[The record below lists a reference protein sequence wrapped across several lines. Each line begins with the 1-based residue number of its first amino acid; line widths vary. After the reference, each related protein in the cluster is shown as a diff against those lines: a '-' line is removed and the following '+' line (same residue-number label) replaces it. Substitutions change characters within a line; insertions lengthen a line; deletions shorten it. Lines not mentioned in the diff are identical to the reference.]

1 VRKKNPERSGG
12 LDKKR
17 LASMKI
23 ILDDQSRAFAQ
34 KVNEITGQN
43 IDGCYQCGKCTA
55 GCPIAYAMEVPPHE
69 IIRLVQ
75 LGREK
80 EALSSHTIWLCA
92 SCETCT
98 SRCPKNIDVV
108 AVMDALRIL
117 ALRQGR
123 IGVEKEITLFHN
135 LFLKVVERFG
145 RVDELGLIGKYNLL
159 TLNPLR
165 DWRLGKK
172 LLTKGKLKLTAPKI
186 KGLKEFQEIFKR
198 IRLSQR

>member
-1 VRKKNPERSGG
+1 
-12 LDKKR
+12 
-17 LASMKI
+17 MKI
-23 ILDDQSRAFAQ
+23 ILDDQSRTFAQ

-55 GCPIAYAMEVPPHE
+55 GCPIAYTMEIPPHE
-69 IIRLVQ
+69 IIRFVQ
-75 LGREK
+75 LGCEQ
-80 EALSSHTIWLCA
+80 EALSSRTIWLCA

-117 ALRQGR
+117 AFQQGQTR
-123 IGVEKEITLFHN
+123 AEKEITLFHKI
-135 LFLKVVERFG
+135 FLKVVEHFG
-145 RVDELGLIGKYNLL
+145 RVNEVSLMGHYNLL
-159 TLNPLR
+159 TLSPLR

-172 LLTKGKLKLTAPKI
+172 LLARGKLKLRVPKI

-198 IRLSQR
+198 IRTRREEGL